1 MMRKEIGFMSRIVGV
16 TMAAVRRKS
25 KYLFAMLTHA
35 DARTPGNV
43 PKGTRNQREGPIP
56 VCRIM

>member
-1 MMRKEIGFMSRIVGV
+1 MSRIVGV